1 MENNQKFATH
11 IEVRNELMKMQQC
24 GGAMINPFA
33 LHRIIFEYA
42 FSDEER
48 QKNNSITIARV
59 IATTFCALCNEYFVI
74 YRNDRHPKTDFYMS
88 DDRWEKYYIVPSHRN
103 MATEFLQRIGLISCD
118 TKTIPSENEPVT
130 TYKINLE
137 TLRLYSRAA
146 EELHEQEKAKRKS
159 W

>member
-1 MENNQKFATH
+1 MEQQIKYATH
-11 IEVRNELMKMQQC
+11 LETRAELMKIQQN

-48 QKNNSITIARV
+48 QENNSITRARL

-88 DDRWEKYYIVPSHRN
+88 DDRWEKYYIVPSHRK
-103 MATEFLQRIGLISCD
+103 MAIEFLQRIGLISCD
-118 TKTIPSENEPVT
+118 TKTIPPENQPVT
-130 TYKINLE
+130 TYKINLDI
-137 TLRLYSRAA
+137 LRQCSRAA